1 MNGTFLSRHCNALNK
16 NGTIAVSGQTEFT
29 ELSYYCEGLYH
40 HKDVLLILLSHEE
53 YKTTNIVGLLTYLIP
68 TPYFLKG
75 NLMKLIFRKQKFP
88 ISLFRISPIV

>member
-29 ELSYYCEGLYH
+29 ELSYYYEGLYH

-53 YKTTNIVGLLTYLIP
+53 YKTTNIVGLLTYL
-68 TPYFLKG
+68 
-75 NLMKLIFRKQKFP
+75 NSHLI
-88 ISLFRISPIV
+88 LFEGEFNEAHI